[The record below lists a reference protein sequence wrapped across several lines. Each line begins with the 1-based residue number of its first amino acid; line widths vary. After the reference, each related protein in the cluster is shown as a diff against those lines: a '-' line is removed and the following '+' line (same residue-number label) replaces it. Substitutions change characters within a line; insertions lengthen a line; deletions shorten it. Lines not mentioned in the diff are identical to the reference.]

1 MADIDIK
8 QPNYCSAW
16 NFKTLNEDLTNLVLS
31 QQKMAMPDV
40 DSNVQPPENE
50 LECSTL
56 QEGWR
61 LKPTAVIANGEM
73 AYPAVILNLQHR

>member
-1 MADIDIK
+1 
-8 QPNYCSAW
+8 
-16 NFKTLNEDLTNLVLS
+16 
-31 QQKMAMPDV
+31 MAMPDV